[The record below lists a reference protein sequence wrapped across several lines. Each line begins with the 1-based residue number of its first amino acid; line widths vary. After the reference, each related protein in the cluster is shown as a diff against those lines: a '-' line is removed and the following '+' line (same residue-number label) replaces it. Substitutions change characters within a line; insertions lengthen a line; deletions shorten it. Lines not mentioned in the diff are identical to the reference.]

1 MFKTL
6 IAGNKAFFKNAADYY
21 RHQSDENECTIFG
34 VLNIVSLLFAA
45 AFCFVSAIRL
55 FGHDEALWMPKALA
69 IYGFIQL
76 FLTLGLQIVYMEVT
90 DKISNL
96 KDPVNAKMA
105 VFVTY
110 TTSLISWSFTL
121 VLAFCTVVDFF
132 ALFLYY
138 IPRAFFTHTERKKE
152 TDDDKIKN
160 LLDEYNKL
168 KPQNKDRLK
177 SLIND
182 YGRLY

>member
-21 RHQSDENECTIFG
+21 RRQSDENECTIFG
-34 VLNIVSLLFAA
+34 VLNIVSLLFAV
-45 AFCFVSAIRL
+45 AFCFMSSIRL
-55 FGHDEALWMPKALA
+55 FGQDVQWMPKALA

-76 FLTLGLQIVYMEVT
+76 FVTLGLQIVYMEVT

-110 TTSLISWSFTL
+110 VSSLISWSFTL

-152 TDDDKIKN
+152 TDEDKIKN

>member
-21 RHQSDENECTIFG
+21 HRQSDENECTVFG
-34 VLNIVSLLFAA
+34 VLNIVSLLFAI
-45 AFCFVSAIRL
+45 AFCFISAVRL
-55 FGHDEALWMPKALA
+55 FGNDEALWMPKALA
-69 IYGFIQL
+69 YYGFIQL
-76 FLTLGLQIVYMEVT
+76 FVTLGLEIVYMEVT

-96 KDPVNAKMA
+96 KDPVNAKMT

-110 TTSLISWSFTL
+110 VSSLISWSVVL

-138 IPRAFFTHTERKKE
+138 LPRAFFTHTERKKE
-152 TDDDKIKN
+152 TDEDKIKN

-182 YGRLY
+182 YDRLY

>member
-6 IAGNKAFFKNAADYY
+6 IAGNKTFFKNAADYY
-21 RHQSDENECTIFG
+21 RRQSDNNECTVFG
-34 VLNIVSLLFAA
+34 TLNIVTLLFAA
-45 AFCFVSAIRL
+45 AFCFISAIRL

-76 FLTLGLQIVYMEVT
+76 FVTLGLQIVYMEVT

-110 TTSLISWSFTL
+110 VSSLISWSVVL

-152 TDDDKIKN
+152 TDEDKIKN

-182 YGRLY
+182 YGSLY

>member
-45 AFCFVSAIRL
+45 AFCFVSSIRL
-55 FGHDEALWMPKALA
+55 FGHDEAMWMPKALA

-76 FLTLGLQIVYMEVT
+76 FLTLGLQIVYMNVT

-110 TTSLISWSFTL
+110 VTSLISWSFAL
-121 VLAFCTVVDFF
+121 VLAFCTIVDFF

-138 IPRAFFTHTERKKE
+138 LPRAFFTHTEKKKE